1 MTKIRSSYFLSK
13 ESLEYIEEYKKKNNL
28 SSKAI
33 ALEQIISE
41 HEKNSKIKIKDTA
54 KLMGNEIG
62 KVLEDDIKKF
72 KNSVRETD
80 KNVQVL
86 IEMLNGFLLKNENN
100 VIATT
105 TGLASMKKES
115 VPYQIAKEEVS
126 KRIHRNK
133 IKKS

>member
-1 MTKIRSSYFLSK
+1 MSKISK
-13 ESLEYIEEYKKKNNL
+13 HFTISEDSLNYLKKVKQDKKL
-28 SSKAI
+28 SSISLAM
-33 ALEQIISE
+33 EMIIEE

-72 KNSVRETD
+72 KNSARETD
-80 KNVQVL
+80 KNVQIL

-105 TGLASMKKES
+105 TGLASMKKEC

>member
-41 HEKNSKIKIKDTA
+41 HERNSKIKIKDTA

-72 KNSVRETD
+72 KNSARETD

-100 VIATT
+100 IIATT

-115 VPYQIAKEEVS
+115 VPYQIAKEEVA

-133 IKKS
+133 VKKS

>member
-1 MTKIRSSYFLSK
+1 MSKISK
-13 ESLEYIEEYKKKNNL
+13 HFTISEDSLNYLKKVKQDKKL
-28 SSKAI
+28 SSISLAM
-33 ALEQIISE
+33 EMIIEE

-54 KLMGNEIG
+54 KLMGSEIG

-72 KNSVRETD
+72 KNSARETD
-80 KNVQVL
+80 KNVQIL

-105 TGLASMKKES
+105 TGLASMKKEC

>member
-41 HEKNSKIKIKDTA
+41 HERNSKIKIKDTA

-62 KVLEDDIKKF
+62 KALEDDIKKF
-72 KNSVRETD
+72 KNSARETD

-100 VIATT
+100 IIATT

-115 VPYQIAKEEVS
+115 VPYQIAKEEVA

-133 IKKS
+133 VKKS